1 MCLNCIRRGART
13 RAHYRRSVLAIL
25 AIGLFPHLAFAQGTT
40 NPIAPLPV
48 AITPDDGTS
57 PTASPDA
64 SGTASHQNEDDG
76 DRFCQ
81 YHWFA
86 IGRCGDRKWAGP
98 ELMFGM
104 DLGFSAMT
112 ETGPFAFNK
121 GVGGVTGAGPA
132 WGLRAGV
139 ELFPWLG
146 LEARYVGMYNSAQS
160 LVSPAGNVGFLTTGA
175 EAVVRI
181 TAPTP
186 YVRPYIFGGA
196 AYYDVSLVGSSRAQ
210 ESSVLHSS
218 SQPGIPLGF
227 GFDLPLTWYLS
238 LDLEATY
245 HFQLGE
251 DYSTDTTTTK
261 GGAGIDGGD
270 LSTFNA
276 VARVRL

>member
-1 MCLNCIRRGART
+1 M
-13 RAHYRRSVLAIL
+13 VQVVL
-25 AIGLFPHLAFAQGTT
+25 AIGLFPHFAFAQGTT
-40 NPIAPLPV
+40 NPTAPPPV
-48 AITPDDGTS
+48 AIAPDDRTG
-57 PTASPDA
+57 PTASPEA
-64 SGTASHQNEDDG
+64 SKTASHPSEDDG

-81 YHWFA
+81 DHWLA
-86 IGRCGDRKWAGP
+86 SGRCRDRKWARP
-98 ELMFGM
+98 ELMFGT

-112 ETGPFAFNK
+112 ETEPFGFNK

-139 ELFPWLG
+139 EFFPWLG
-146 LEARYVGMYNSAQS
+146 LEARYVGMYNSAQRS
-160 LVSPAGNVGFLTTGA
+160 VSPTGDVGFLTTGA
-175 EAVVRI
+175 EAVVRV

-186 YVRPYIFGGA
+186 YVRPYIFGGV

-218 SQPGIPLGF
+218 SQPGIALGF
-227 GFDLPLTWYLS
+227 GFDVPLTWYLS

-270 LSTFNA
+270 LTTFNA
-276 VARVRL
+276 VMRVRL